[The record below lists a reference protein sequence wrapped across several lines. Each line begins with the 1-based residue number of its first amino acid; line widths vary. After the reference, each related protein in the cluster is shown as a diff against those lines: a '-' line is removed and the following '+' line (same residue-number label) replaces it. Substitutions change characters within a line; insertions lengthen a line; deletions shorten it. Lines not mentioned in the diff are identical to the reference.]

1 MVEKPFN
8 PLDKVNLGISIV
20 NAIYSS
26 EAKRLSDIES
36 FPGAGVY
43 AIYYKGSFPEYNFII
58 SKNKSEFILPIY
70 AGKAVPD
77 GARKGGVLSSNVSG
91 PYLFKRLNDHKKS
104 IEQTANLSIND
115 FYFRYL
121 LVDDIWIPLGEALL
135 IEKYKPLWNTV
146 LDGFGNHDPGSG
158 RYKQQVSPWDV
169 LHPGRSWAAKL
180 QDGKAVQEI
189 KKLIEDYRIK
199 YEKK

>member
-1 MVEKPFN
+1 MDKIILETKYVKALFNDETRVYTSIFLSETQNMTDKEWQEQMVELKM
-8 PLDKVNLGISIV
+8 
-20 NAIYSS
+20 
-26 EAKRLSDIES
+26 
-36 FPGAGVY
+36 
-43 AIYYKGSFPEYNFII
+43 
-58 SKNKSEFILPIY
+58 
-70 AGKAVPD
+70 
-77 GARKGGVLSSNVSG
+77 
-91 PYLFKRLNDHKKS
+91 
-104 IEQTANLSIND
+104 
-115 FYFRYL
+115 
-121 LVDDIWIPLGEALL
+121 L